1 MAVNFKTSLAHQTN
15 SINSSWTASFA
26 VPNWSGSPT
35 VAGDGI
41 VIVVTKRHGE
51 GTISLTDDRFTLA
64 HSSDHGNIYTGQL
77 GGDLSSFEVSYSG
90 FSTSDGLPYSC
101 VLRAVYGNQ
110 ITAAPFATLD
120 TDSIPP
126 YTPDPG
132 TPASRGGVILAACA
146 APVPEPGGEWEPG
159 DWNAPAGFTYRR
171 SYAATVSGADHI
183 YTTWGGIADTASAAP
198 AAAPWSWENT
208 GGHVGA
214 SSVLLGLDEPSAAP
228 ILRVHPRHDG
238 RGLSSARRVW
248 PPSKT
253 VQDRRW
259 LPFGGGYR

>member
-15 SINSSWTASFA
+15 STGSSWTATFTI
-26 VPNWSGSPT
+26 PNWVGAPT

-51 GTISLTDDRFTLA
+51 GTITLADDRFTLA

-77 GGDLSSFEVSYSG
+77 DGDLSSFEVSYSG
-90 FSTSDGLPYSC
+90 FSTGDGYPYSC
-101 VLRAVYGNQ
+101 VLRAIYGNR
-110 ITAAPFATLD
+110 ITAVPFATRD
-120 TDSIPP
+120 TDSVPP

-132 TPASRGGVILAACA
+132 SPASRGGVILAACA

-159 DWNAPAGFTYRR
+159 DWNEPVGFTYRR
-171 SYAATVSGADHI
+171 SYAATISGADHI
-183 YTTWGGIADTASAAP
+183 YSTWGGIADATAAP

-214 SSVLLGLDEPSAAP
+214 TSVLLGLDEPTAAP
-228 ILRVHPRHDG
+228 ILRVYPRSDG
-238 RGLSSARRVW
+238 RAGGARRVW
-248 PPSKT
+248 PPSKAS
-253 VQDRRW
+253 QDNRW
-259 LPFGGGYR
+259 LPYGGGYR